1 MLKNTALY
9 AHETAAASK
18 VSLRLSV
25 GKIKTSGKPV
35 SPTKHYNCKGMK
47 KITSGQSTEEVWN
60 SETHKRISTDL
71 TMTLSNSGVQLRS
84 KTV

>member
-47 KITSGQSTEEVWN
+47 KITSGQSTEEV
-60 SETHKRISTDL
+60 
-71 TMTLSNSGVQLRS
+71 
-84 KTV
+84 